1 MKKTALVSLIFILVM
16 SLMLSACG
24 GTKSVWEDATY
35 TENTELGEG
44 ATTFYLDVKAEDK
57 TVTLTLN
64 TDKTNLADALTEL
77 GLVSGEDGA
86 FGLYVKTVNG
96 ILADYDID
104 GYYWGFNKNGE
115 SMLVGVSGETIE
127 AGAHY
132 ELVRTK

>member
-1 MKKTALVSLIFILVM
+1 MKKTALVSLIFILVV
-16 SLMLSACG
+16 SLMLTACG
-24 GTKSVWEDATY
+24 GTKSVWENATY